1 MRMIDSHFHIGAI
14 PHEWQHI
21 LGLCELDTV
30 IVPSD
35 QMIPD
40 FSTLDMVKDH
50 YDRIL
55 TEKSE
60 NAHDFGIFNV
70 FLAITFPMWGLPL
83 SALDK
88 GMSSWGSISGTPC
101 RRCRR
106 GRNGHGDR

>member
-1 MRMIDSHFHIGAI
+1 MIDTHFHIGVI

-40 FSTLDMVKDH
+40 YSTLDMVKD
-50 YDRIL
+50 RMIGSQ
-55 TEKSE
+55 KKR

-70 FLAITFPMWGLPL
+70 FLAVTFPMWGLL
-83 SALDK
+83 CLRWIKD
-88 GMSSWGSISGTPC
+88 
-101 RRCRR
+101 
-106 GRNGHGDR
+106 